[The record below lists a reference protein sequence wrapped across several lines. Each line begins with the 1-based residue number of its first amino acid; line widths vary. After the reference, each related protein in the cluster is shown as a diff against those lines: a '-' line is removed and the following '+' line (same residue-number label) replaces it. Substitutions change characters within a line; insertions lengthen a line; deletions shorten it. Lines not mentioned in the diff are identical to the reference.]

1 MSTHPS
7 RVVDLLPALLRYARR
22 LTRDGQDA
30 EDLVQETLAAAYA
43 KADSYQPGRSLRVWL
58 FAILHNQFI
67 DNRRHDA
74 VRARP
79 DASDTPPAATPA
91 LQEQSVRLR
100 EVAEALDRLSP
111 EHQQV
116 LHLVAVEGLSYQE
129 AAEALAI
136 PIGTLISRL
145 SRARARLRALDGDE
159 SGARRSIP
167 LRIVEN

>member
-1 MSTHPS
+1 M
-7 RVVDLLPALLRYARR
+7 
-22 LTRDGQDA
+22 
-30 EDLVQETLAAAYA
+30 
-43 KADSYQPGRSLRVWL
+43 
-58 FAILHNQFI
+58 
-67 DNRRHDA
+67 
-74 VRARP
+74 
-79 DASDTPPAATPA
+79 
-91 LQEQSVRLR
+91 RLR

-145 SRARARLRALDGDE
+145 SRARARLRTLDGDE
-159 SGARRSIP
+159 SGAGRPIP